1 MGETESE
8 REPLMG
14 RNVLSLT
21 LFGTALHGN
30 NKKQTDFFVD
40 FNIIFKFFIDK
51 VPPLFYTSGGQFPLS
66 QHATASQH
74 GCLWTVGV
82 SD

>member
-1 MGETESE
+1 MVIIKS
-8 REPLMG
+8 RLI
-14 RNVLSLT
+14 
-21 LFGTALHGN
+21 
-30 NKKQTDFFVD
+30 FFVVG
-40 FNIIFKFFIDK
+40 FSIIFKFSIDK
-51 VPPLFYTSGGQFPLS
+51 VPPLFYTSGGQLPLS